1 MKSRI
6 LMALAAIMMP
16 TLMFAVQKK
25 TPLYI
30 CGFAS
35 SFNDSTVYFTEI
47 QQLDD
52 AYTDGKTG
60 FLYSR
65 DNYSYQLR
73 ETLKKMGLA
82 HPTCI
87 TIFAKKR
94 KDLDKKYASLKKRYT
109 TKGHYNVKYLS
120 ASDFAF
126 SPIIPDESEMKESP
140 KPKTEKVKKDKKAHE
155 AKKPQLPYEKK

>member
-6 LMALAAIMMP
+6 LMMMAAILMP

-47 QQLDD
+47 QQLDE
-52 AYTDGKTG
+52 AYTDSKTG

-73 ETLKKMGLA
+73 ETLQKNGLT
-82 HPTCI
+82 HPTCV

-94 KDLDKKYASLKKRYT
+94 KDLDKKYAALKKKYT

-140 KPKTEKVKKDKKAHE
+140 KQATEKTKKGKKVRKTNGHQSSDKK
-155 AKKPQLPYEKK
+155 K